1 MRLIVS
7 LDVVPLQQFA
17 TGVLAEVI
25 RRQPASAARTAFAWE
40 LAVGAHLA
48 KSTSVDLVD
57 GTLFVR
63 ARDPRW
69 SAEIERARDV
79 ILPRVQHYLGR
90 AAVTRLE
97 IAPPPLVRNVLESP

>member
-7 LDVVPLQQFA
+7 PGVVPLQKFA
-17 TGVLAEVI
+17 TGVLAEII

-48 KSTSVDLVD
+48 RSTSVELVN
-57 GTLFVR
+57 GTLVVR

-69 SAEIERARDV
+69 TAEVERAADI
-79 ILPRVQHYLGR
+79 ILQRVQHYLGPG
-90 AAVTRLE
+90 AVTRLD
-97 IAPPPLVRNVLESP
+97 IARGA